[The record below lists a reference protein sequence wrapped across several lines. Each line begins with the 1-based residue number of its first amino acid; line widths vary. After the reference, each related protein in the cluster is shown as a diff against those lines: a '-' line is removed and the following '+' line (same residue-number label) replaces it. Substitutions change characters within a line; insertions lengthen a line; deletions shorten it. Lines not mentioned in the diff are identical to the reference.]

1 LFNGENGDTT
11 FQLDDLSMTLIDV
24 LCVGSKN
31 MNEVREGIEKDE
43 RGKAPTVAWRCFRDL
58 AIVC

>member
-1 LFNGENGDTT
+1 
-11 FQLDDLSMTLIDV
+11 MTLIDV